1 MTSLERFMAAI
12 NGEPMDMYPAL
23 NVSPTWSMM
32 PHWPETL
39 GLNFLHLSHG
49 TDEQKLKFYDVLHDD
64 LGLDYIPCGTGKP
77 YGQRGKQYVTEEDG
91 VPVLVDIGSRSKTRY
106 HEFPPDLPPEE
117 PLFETAADV
126 ERLDPPPT
134 AEEMLATGA
143 YDFTKK
149 LLEYFDDTVFFY
161 MGDMAPFPTSFY
173 MLSYDKLFDA
183 MFFQKD
189 LVFALMDRHEEVI
202 RQQCRLARMLGVHG
216 YQLMQ
221 WFASADMIS
230 DEHYVEFALPGE
242 IKAFQYIHDEGLISS
257 MALMGWIEPR
267 LPHLAK
273 LDFHCIQVECGLK
286 KLLERHRQRPQ
297 RPRRRGLHLLQLPRH
312 HRHRA
317 GRRGPLA
324 RRRPP
329 PGQGHRQTETLR
341 RRPRHPHHLENVP
354 GKIPPLHRLHAQRAG
369 LNRPA
374 ALRHTLPGCL

>member
-1 MTSLERFMAAI
+1 MQEMTSLERFMAAI

-32 PHWPETL
+32 PHWPEKL

-64 LGLDYIPCGTGKP
+64 LGLDYIPCGTGKA

-91 VPVLVDIGSRSKTRY
+91 VPVLVDTGSRNKTRY
-106 HEFPPDLPPEE
+106 HEFPPDLPPDE

-126 ERLDPPPT
+126 ERLEPPPT

-149 LLEYFDDTVFFY
+149 LLEHFDDTVFLY

-242 IKAFQYIHDEGLISS
+242 IKAFEYIHDEGLISS

-286 KLLERHRQRPQ
+286 NYSNDIVNVRQALGEEVCIFSNSHAITVIEQGDEDLWREDAHHQAKAIGEQKRFGVGHGTPTTWKTSPA
-297 RPRRRGLHLLQLPRH
+297 RYRRYIDFMRSE
-312 HRHRA
+312 
-317 GRRGPLA
+317 LA
-324 RRRPP
+324 SVVPP
-329 PGQGHRQTETLR
+329 H
-341 RRPRHPHHLENVP
+341 
-354 GKIPPLHRLHAQRAG
+354 
-369 LNRPA
+369 
-374 ALRHTLPGCL
+374 

>member
-1 MTSLERFMAAI
+1 MQEMTSLERYMAAI

-23 NVSPTWSMM
+23 NVSPNWSMM
-32 PHWPETL
+32 PHWPEVL

-49 TDEQKLKFYDVLHDD
+49 TDEQRLKFYDVLHDD
-64 LGLDYIPCGTGKP
+64 LGLDYIPCGGGKA

-106 HEFPPDLPPEE
+106 HEFPPDLPPDE

-126 ERLDPPPT
+126 ERLEPPPT
-134 AEEMLATGA
+134 AEELLASGA

-149 LLEYFDDTVFFY
+149 LIEHFDDTVFLY

-202 RQQCRLARMLGVHG
+202 KQQCRLARMLGVHG

-230 DEHYVEFALPGE
+230 DDHYVEFALPGE
-242 IKAFQYIHDEGLISS
+242 IKAFQYIHDEGLTSS

-286 KLLERHRQRPQ
+286 NYSNDIVKVRQALGEEVCIFSNSHSITVVEQGDEEVWREDAHHQAKAIGKQKRFGIGHGTPTTWNTSPA
-297 RPRRRGLHLLQLPRH
+297 RYRRYIDFMRTE
-312 HRHRA
+312 
-317 GRRGPLA
+317 LA
-324 RRRPP
+324 SIVPP
-329 PGQGHRQTETLR
+329 H
-341 RRPRHPHHLENVP
+341 
-354 GKIPPLHRLHAQRAG
+354 
-369 LNRPA
+369 
-374 ALRHTLPGCL
+374 